1 MSLNGL
7 LIICIELSVTTFT
20 RRVPA
25 VLALAVGLLLNGMG
39 FGAIGLATSAA
50 ALALTVVVWTFGEMV
65 FSPVASAYVADIAPV
80 DLRARYQAA
89 YSFTFS
95 LGLML
100 APIGGT
106 QLYTLSPPTL
116 WTSCFGLCLA
126 GAALLLFF

>member
-1 MSLNGL
+1 M
-7 LIICIELSVTTFT
+7 
-20 RRVPA
+20 PA
-25 VLALAVGLLLNGMG
+25 VLVLAVGLLLNGMG
-39 FGAIGLATSAA
+39 FGAIGRATSAA

-95 LGLML
+95 LGLMP